1 MESRETRERVYRQFN
16 WIEISTQM
24 LINDEEQVYLKG
36 GFFIVTVRS
45 FRSTVTMERFIM
57 DRFK

>member
-36 GFFIVTVRS
+36 GFLIVTVRS
-45 FRSTVTMERFIM
+45 FRSTVTMERFIV